1 MPYSQHS
8 AWSATRQKKR
18 RDKNK
23 INPNRPHVGRTLG
36 EVEGRAATKTRP
48 PKQNLFCLRPA
59 EKFGWS
65 MKARPT

>member
-23 INPNRPHVGRTLG
+23 INPSRPHVGRTLG